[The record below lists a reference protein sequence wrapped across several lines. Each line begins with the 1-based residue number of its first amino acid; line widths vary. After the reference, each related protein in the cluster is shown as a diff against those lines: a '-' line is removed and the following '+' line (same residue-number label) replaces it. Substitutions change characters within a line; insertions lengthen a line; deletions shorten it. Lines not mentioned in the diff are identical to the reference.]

1 MKNEM
6 RFGDRTEKIS
16 VKRSECSKHS
26 NTECTEYSIFSS
38 QYIVKPIYIW
48 SISNLLLLLNWTIQA
63 LENVTGYEFLELF
76 FAENSFLK
84 KHFRI

>member
-16 VKRSECSKHS
+16 VKRSEFSKHS

-38 QYIVKPIYIW
+38 QYIVKPIYI
-48 SISNLLLLLNWTIQA
+48 
-63 LENVTGYEFLELF
+63 
-76 FAENSFLK
+76 
-84 KHFRI
+84 